1 MSMCWI
7 IVDILDI
14 CEEYV
19 YYQITTGKR
28 FDDIETVICY
38 FNLETCNWKGDGRI
52 KYEVEI

>member
-7 IVDILDI
+7 IVEILDI

-38 FNLETCNWKGDGRI
+38 FNLETCNWKGDGQI